1 MTLHDVAPTSWN
13 YSAVRSTRPA
23 VRHQNSCYRKRP
35 AFVAAALPLANGN
48 NKSSD
53 CTADALM
60 DCHVSPPRSGRSV
73 VGAAK
78 DRQLVVRLPAGLR
91 ARLERVRDALSKRA
105 GGVDLVTSHVVR
117 EVIERG
123 LDSIERDLWRK

>member
-1 MTLHDVAPTSWN
+1 MPWGTV
-13 YSAVRSTRPA
+13 
-23 VRHQNSCYRKRP
+23 VRHNSRQGPPEGRLMARP
-35 AFVAAALPLANGN
+35 
-48 NKSSD
+48 
-53 CTADALM
+53 
-60 DCHVSPPRSGRSV
+60 V

-91 ARLERVRDALSKRA
+91 ARLERVREALSKRA

-123 LDSIERDLWRK
+123 LDSIERDLSRK